1 MAPII
6 DYDQLGQAKAKA
18 LRQNPPVNR
27 WSDFKAVE
35 SRAAFTDT
43 QANS

>member
-27 WSDFKAVE
+27 WSDFKAAE
-35 SRAAFTDT
+35 KWAGYTI
-43 QANS
+43 QMANS